1 MEIGSFE
8 VGPEK
13 LGLAE
18 VGRVQIDPREIGLR
32 EVGVGEVAVRE
43 VGKAHLPDPPPI
55 PACHVFGTTSEKL
68 ERPFSFHR

>member
-18 VGRVQIDPREIGLR
+18 VGRVQVDPREIGLR

-43 VGKAHLPDPPPI
+43 VGKIRLSDPPPI
-55 PACHVFGTTSEKL
+55 PAGHALGTASEKL
-68 ERPFSFHR
+68 KRPFSLHL